1 MAPTVIPMSL
11 LPSPPPPAVPLFPPG
26 LTLASSLPTEAADA
40 STPPPDQ
47 PDVPADPPGADAVAA
62 DENGGDK
69 LSGCD
74 GSSMRGTRGEEGA
87 ASPLAAAAGAKAAAG
102 AGAGAGMGAG
112 PGAGGKLAKLGNGMP

>member
-26 LTLASSLPTEAADA
+26 LTLASSLPTEAADT
-40 STPPPDQ
+40 STPPDQ

-62 DENGGDK
+62 DEDGGDK

-74 GSSMRGTRGEEGA
+74 GSSMGGTRGEEGA
-87 ASPLAAAAGAKAAAG
+87 ASPLAAAAGARAALG